1 MMNSNEPKMSA
12 TKASSETTSS
22 PTLAPEAS
30 DLNLSGALARLRGD
44 RELLRALID
53 IFLEDAQPLLDRV
66 KSAYHA
72 SDAAALHYAA
82 HSLRGLAANF
92 DAREVIE
99 PALRLEKQA
108 SAGDAFDASADVA
121 LAQLER
127 ATAELVERLRDYR
140 G

>member
-12 TKASSETTSS
+12 TKSSSETTSS

-92 DAREVIE
+92 DAQGVIE

-108 SAGDAFDASADVA
+108 AGDAFDASADVA

-127 ATAELVERLRDYR
+127 ATAELVERLREYR